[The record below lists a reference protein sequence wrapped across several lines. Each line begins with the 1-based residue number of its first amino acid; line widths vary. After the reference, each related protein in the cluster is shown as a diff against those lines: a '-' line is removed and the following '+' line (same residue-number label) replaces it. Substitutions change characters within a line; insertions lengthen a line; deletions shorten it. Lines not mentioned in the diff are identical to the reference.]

1 MLLLWWAASSLA
13 SADSGFGRIVSGVL
27 DSLRINLGTGF
38 WDFLFRLAAS
48 LPVGAY
54 VFGLIAGT
62 ARLPEEKL
70 QAQRD
75 GVNGFLSKL
84 RVVPNGVWVAVT
96 AAFAALFAV
105 RAKMNYTPMYQSR
118 AMFTVSSGY
127 SSDDIL
133 SYSYYYDNEA
143 AKQLAAAF
151 PYMLGTDVMNELVRN
166 ELGVSYINGSIR
178 AEAVADTNLFVLT
191 VTSSDPQDAYDILE
205 AVIASYPRVALY
217 MVDYSQVIMKSEPTV
232 PTAPYNSFSWKGSA
246 VKGGILGLGLSCLAA
261 LVLAMMRKTIFSAA
275 DLKASANVPI
285 LASVARTSAKKRRSG
300 KGVISL
306 THAGVDPDFVE
317 AMRGLR
323 IKLLRTMTEPGAQV
337 ILVTSTLPGE
347 GKTTISANLALSL
360 ASSGLRTVLIDTDLR
375 KQDTKAAV
383 GVNDTRPGLPEYMTD
398 SNIDV
403 ASMLSPVPGS
413 SLEVICS
420 AAAKRRPPM
429 NAHKLEQLIERLRP
443 DYDYIVLDTPPCG
456 IISDAKFICRCAD
469 AIVYVVRHDYAS
481 RNQIVDSMQ
490 ELADQKA
497 KLTGCVLNDTP
508 AVSHSKRYG
517 YGQYGYGKYGYGK
530 TGYKKYGYGRDKAGD

>member
-1 MLLLWWAASSLA
+1 MEAGKNQNYIDISELLSRFFRELKKLWIPA
-13 SADSGFGRIVSGVL
+13 I
-27 DSLRINLGTGF
+27 I
-38 WDFLFRLAAS
+38 
-48 LPVGAY
+48 
-54 VFGLIAGT
+54 
-62 ARLPEEKL
+62 
-70 QAQRD
+70 
-75 GVNGFLSKL
+75 
-84 RVVPNGVWVAVT
+84 VT
-96 AAFAALFAV
+96 AAFAVLFAL

-151 PYMLGTDVMNELVRN
+151 PYMLGTDVMNELVKN

-178 AEAVADTNLFVLT
+178 AEAVADTNLFILT

-246 VKGGILGLGLSCLAA
+246 VKGGMLGLGLSCLAA

-285 LASVARTSAKKRRSG
+285 LASVARTSATKRRSG
-300 KGVISL
+300 KGIISL

-323 IKLLRTMTEPGAQV
+323 IKLLRAMTEPGAQV

-398 SNIDV
+398 SNIKV

-420 AAAKRRPPM
+420 TAAKRRPPM

>member
-1 MLLLWWAASSLA
+1 MEADKNQNYIDISELLSRFFRELKKLW
-13 SADSGFGRIVSGVL
+13 
-27 DSLRINLGTGF
+27 
-38 WDFLFRLAAS
+38 
-48 LPVGAY
+48 LPA
-54 VFGLIAGT
+54 II
-62 ARLPEEKL
+62 
-70 QAQRD
+70 
-75 GVNGFLSKL
+75 
-84 RVVPNGVWVAVT
+84 VT

-151 PYMLGTDVMNELVRN
+151 PYMLGTDVMNELVKN

-178 AEAVADTNLFVLT
+178 AEAVADTNLFILT

-246 VKGGILGLGLSCLAA
+246 VKGAMLGFGLSCLAA

-300 KGVISL
+300 KGIISL

-398 SNIDV
+398 SNIKV

-420 AAAKRRPPM
+420 TAAKRRPPM

>member
-1 MLLLWWAASSLA
+1 MEAGKNQNYIDISELLSRFFRELKKLWIPA
-13 SADSGFGRIVSGVL
+13 I
-27 DSLRINLGTGF
+27 I
-38 WDFLFRLAAS
+38 
-48 LPVGAY
+48 
-54 VFGLIAGT
+54 
-62 ARLPEEKL
+62 
-70 QAQRD
+70 
-75 GVNGFLSKL
+75 
-84 RVVPNGVWVAVT
+84 VT
-96 AAFAALFAV
+96 AAFAVLFAL

-151 PYMLGTDVMNELVRN
+151 PYMLGTDVMNELVKN

-178 AEAVADTNLFVLT
+178 AEAVADTNLFILT

-246 VKGGILGLGLSCLAA
+246 VKGGMLGLGLSCLAA

-300 KGVISL
+300 KGIISL

-323 IKLLRTMTEPGAQV
+323 IKLLRAMTEPGAQV

-398 SNIDV
+398 SNIKV

-413 SLEVICS
+413 NLEVICS
-420 AAAKRRPPM
+420 TAAKRRPPM

>member
-1 MLLLWWAASSLA
+1 MVKNVEADKNQNYNYIDISELLSRFFRELKKLW
-13 SADSGFGRIVSGVL
+13 
-27 DSLRINLGTGF
+27 
-38 WDFLFRLAAS
+38 
-48 LPVGAY
+48 LPA
-54 VFGLIAGT
+54 II
-62 ARLPEEKL
+62 
-70 QAQRD
+70 
-75 GVNGFLSKL
+75 
-84 RVVPNGVWVAVT
+84 VT

-178 AEAVADTNLFVLT
+178 AEAVADTNIFVLT

-300 KGVISL
+300 KGIISL

-323 IKLLRTMTEPGAQV
+323 IKLLRAMTEPGAQV

-398 SNIDV
+398 SNIKV

-420 AAAKRRPPM
+420 TAAKRRPPM

-456 IISDAKFICRCAD
+456 ILSDAKFICRCAD

>member
-1 MLLLWWAASSLA
+1 MEAGKNQNYIDISELLSRFFRELKKLWIPA
-13 SADSGFGRIVSGVL
+13 I
-27 DSLRINLGTGF
+27 I
-38 WDFLFRLAAS
+38 
-48 LPVGAY
+48 
-54 VFGLIAGT
+54 
-62 ARLPEEKL
+62 
-70 QAQRD
+70 
-75 GVNGFLSKL
+75 
-84 RVVPNGVWVAVT
+84 VT
-96 AAFAALFAV
+96 AAFAVLFAL

-151 PYMLGTDVMNELVRN
+151 PYMLGTDVMNELVKN

-178 AEAVADTNLFVLT
+178 AEAVADTNLFILT

-300 KGVISL
+300 KGMISL

-420 AAAKRRPPM
+420 TAAKRRPPM

>member
-1 MLLLWWAASSLA
+1 MEAGKNQNYIDISELLSRFFRELKKLWIPA
-13 SADSGFGRIVSGVL
+13 I
-27 DSLRINLGTGF
+27 I
-38 WDFLFRLAAS
+38 
-48 LPVGAY
+48 
-54 VFGLIAGT
+54 
-62 ARLPEEKL
+62 
-70 QAQRD
+70 
-75 GVNGFLSKL
+75 
-84 RVVPNGVWVAVT
+84 VT
-96 AAFAALFAV
+96 AAFAVLFAL

-151 PYMLGTDVMNELVRN
+151 PYMLGTDVMNELVKN

-178 AEAVADTNLFVLT
+178 AEAVADTNLFILT

-246 VKGGILGLGLSCLAA
+246 VKGGMLGLGLSCLAA

-300 KGVISL
+300 KGIISL

-323 IKLLRTMTEPGAQV
+323 IKLLRAMTEPGAQV

-398 SNIDV
+398 SNIKV

-420 AAAKRRPPM
+420 TAAKRRPPM

-497 KLTGCVLNDTP
+497 RLTGCVLNDTP

>member
-1 MLLLWWAASSLA
+1 MEAGKNQNYIDISELLSRFFRELKKLWIPA
-13 SADSGFGRIVSGVL
+13 I
-27 DSLRINLGTGF
+27 I
-38 WDFLFRLAAS
+38 
-48 LPVGAY
+48 
-54 VFGLIAGT
+54 
-62 ARLPEEKL
+62 
-70 QAQRD
+70 
-75 GVNGFLSKL
+75 
-84 RVVPNGVWVAVT
+84 VT
-96 AAFAALFAV
+96 AAFAVLFAL

-151 PYMLGTDVMNELVRN
+151 PYMLGTDVMNELVKN

-178 AEAVADTNLFVLT
+178 AEAVADTNLFILT

-246 VKGGILGLGLSCLAA
+246 VKGGMLGLGLSCLAA

-300 KGVISL
+300 KGIISL

-323 IKLLRTMTEPGAQV
+323 IKLLRAMTEPGAQV

-398 SNIDV
+398 SNIKV

-420 AAAKRRPPM
+420 TAAKRRPPM

-530 TGYKKYGYGRDKAGD
+530 YGYGKTGYKKYGYGRDKAGD

>member
-1 MLLLWWAASSLA
+1 MEAAKNQNYIDISELLSRFFRELKKLWIPA
-13 SADSGFGRIVSGVL
+13 I
-27 DSLRINLGTGF
+27 I
-38 WDFLFRLAAS
+38 
-48 LPVGAY
+48 
-54 VFGLIAGT
+54 
-62 ARLPEEKL
+62 
-70 QAQRD
+70 
-75 GVNGFLSKL
+75 
-84 RVVPNGVWVAVT
+84 VT
-96 AAFAALFAV
+96 AAFAVLFAL

-151 PYMLGTDVMNELVRN
+151 PYMLGTDVMNELVKN

-178 AEAVADTNLFVLT
+178 AEAVADTNLFILT

-246 VKGGILGLGLSCLAA
+246 VKGGMLGLGLSCLAA

-300 KGVISL
+300 KGIISL

-323 IKLLRTMTEPGAQV
+323 IKLLRAMTEPGAQV

-398 SNIDV
+398 SNIKV

-420 AAAKRRPPM
+420 TAAKRRPPM

>member
-1 MLLLWWAASSLA
+1 MINFSIIVIMDVVCSAARNTGTEMRTLKT
-13 SADSGFGRIVSGVL
+13 ILIICLVL
-27 DSLRINLGTGF
+27 
-38 WDFLFRLAAS
+38 
-48 LPVGAY
+48 
-54 VFGLIAGT
+54 
-62 ARLPEEKL
+62 
-70 QAQRD
+70 
-75 GVNGFLSKL
+75 
-84 RVVPNGVWVAVT
+84 VT
-96 AAFAALFAV
+96 AAFAVLFAL

-151 PYMLGTDVMNELVRN
+151 PYMLGTDVMNELVKN

-178 AEAVADTNLFVLT
+178 AEAVADTNLFILT

-246 VKGGILGLGLSCLAA
+246 VKGGMLGLGLSCLAA

-300 KGVISL
+300 KGIISL

-323 IKLLRTMTEPGAQV
+323 IKLLRAMTEPGAQV

-398 SNIDV
+398 SNIKV

-420 AAAKRRPPM
+420 TAAKRRPPM

-497 KLTGCVLNDTP
+497 KLAGCVLNDTP

>member
-1 MLLLWWAASSLA
+1 MEAGKNQNYIDISELLSRFFRELKKLWIPA
-13 SADSGFGRIVSGVL
+13 I
-27 DSLRINLGTGF
+27 I
-38 WDFLFRLAAS
+38 
-48 LPVGAY
+48 
-54 VFGLIAGT
+54 
-62 ARLPEEKL
+62 
-70 QAQRD
+70 
-75 GVNGFLSKL
+75 
-84 RVVPNGVWVAVT
+84 VT
-96 AAFAALFAV
+96 AAFAVLFAL

-151 PYMLGTDVMNELVRN
+151 PYMLGTDVMNELVKN

-178 AEAVADTNLFVLT
+178 AEAVADTNLFILT

-246 VKGGILGLGLSCLAA
+246 VKGGMLGLGLSCLAA

-300 KGVISL
+300 KGIISL

-323 IKLLRTMTEPGAQV
+323 IKLLRAMKEPGAQV

-398 SNIDV
+398 SNIKV
-403 ASMLSPVPGS
+403 SSMLSPVPGS

-420 AAAKRRPPM
+420 TAAKRRPPM
-429 NAHKLEQLIERLRP
+429 NAHKLEQLIERLRL

>member
-1 MLLLWWAASSLA
+1 MEAGKNQNYIDISELLSRFFRELKKLWIPA
-13 SADSGFGRIVSGVL
+13 I
-27 DSLRINLGTGF
+27 I
-38 WDFLFRLAAS
+38 
-48 LPVGAY
+48 
-54 VFGLIAGT
+54 
-62 ARLPEEKL
+62 
-70 QAQRD
+70 
-75 GVNGFLSKL
+75 
-84 RVVPNGVWVAVT
+84 VT
-96 AAFAALFAV
+96 AAFAVLFAL

-151 PYMLGTDVMNELVRN
+151 PYMLGTDVMNELVKN

-178 AEAVADTNLFVLT
+178 AEAVADTNFFILT

-246 VKGGILGLGLSCLAA
+246 VKGGMLGLGLSCLAA

-300 KGVISL
+300 KGIISL

-323 IKLLRTMTEPGAQV
+323 IKLLRAMTEPGAQV

-398 SNIDV
+398 SNIKV

-420 AAAKRRPPM
+420 TAAKRRPPM

>member
-1 MLLLWWAASSLA
+1 MEAGKNQNYIDISELLSRFFRELKKLWIPA
-13 SADSGFGRIVSGVL
+13 I
-27 DSLRINLGTGF
+27 I
-38 WDFLFRLAAS
+38 
-48 LPVGAY
+48 
-54 VFGLIAGT
+54 
-62 ARLPEEKL
+62 
-70 QAQRD
+70 
-75 GVNGFLSKL
+75 
-84 RVVPNGVWVAVT
+84 VT
-96 AAFAALFAV
+96 AAFAVLFAL

-151 PYMLGTDVMNELVRN
+151 PYMLGTNVMNELVKN

-178 AEAVADTNLFVLT
+178 AEAVADTNLFILT

-246 VKGGILGLGLSCLAA
+246 VKGGMLGLGLSCLAA

-300 KGVISL
+300 KGIISL

-323 IKLLRTMTEPGAQV
+323 IKLLRAMTEPGAQV

-398 SNIDV
+398 SNIKV

-420 AAAKRRPPM
+420 TAAKRRPPM

>member
-1 MLLLWWAASSLA
+1 MEADKDQNYNYIDISELLSRFFRELKKLW
-13 SADSGFGRIVSGVL
+13 
-27 DSLRINLGTGF
+27 
-38 WDFLFRLAAS
+38 
-48 LPVGAY
+48 LPA
-54 VFGLIAGT
+54 II
-62 ARLPEEKL
+62 
-70 QAQRD
+70 
-75 GVNGFLSKL
+75 
-84 RVVPNGVWVAVT
+84 VT

-300 KGVISL
+300 KGMISL

-420 AAAKRRPPM
+420 ASAKRRPPM

-497 KLTGCVLNDTP
+497 KITGCVLNDTP

>member
-1 MLLLWWAASSLA
+1 MEAGKNQNYIDISELLSRFFRELKKLWIPA
-13 SADSGFGRIVSGVL
+13 I
-27 DSLRINLGTGF
+27 I
-38 WDFLFRLAAS
+38 
-48 LPVGAY
+48 
-54 VFGLIAGT
+54 
-62 ARLPEEKL
+62 
-70 QAQRD
+70 
-75 GVNGFLSKL
+75 
-84 RVVPNGVWVAVT
+84 VT
-96 AAFAALFAV
+96 AAFAVLFAL

-151 PYMLGTDVMNELVRN
+151 PYMLGTDVMNELVKN

-178 AEAVADTNLFVLT
+178 AEAVADTNLFILT

-205 AVIASYPRVALY
+205 TVIASYPRVALY

-246 VKGGILGLGLSCLAA
+246 VKGGMLGLGLSCLAA
-261 LVLAMMRKTIFSAA
+261 LVLAMMRKTIYSAA

-300 KGVISL
+300 KGMISL

-398 SNIDV
+398 SNIKV

-420 AAAKRRPPM
+420 TAAKRRPPM

>member
-1 MLLLWWAASSLA
+1 MEAGKNQNYIDISELLSRFFRELKKLWIPA
-13 SADSGFGRIVSGVL
+13 I
-27 DSLRINLGTGF
+27 I
-38 WDFLFRLAAS
+38 
-48 LPVGAY
+48 
-54 VFGLIAGT
+54 
-62 ARLPEEKL
+62 
-70 QAQRD
+70 
-75 GVNGFLSKL
+75 
-84 RVVPNGVWVAVT
+84 VT
-96 AAFAALFAV
+96 AAFAVLFAL

-151 PYMLGTDVMNELVRN
+151 PYMLGTDVMNELVKN

-178 AEAVADTNLFVLT
+178 AEAVADTNLFILT

-246 VKGGILGLGLSCLAA
+246 VKGGMLGFGLSCLAA

-300 KGVISL
+300 KGIISL

-383 GVNDTRPGLPEYMTD
+383 GVNDTRPGLPEYMSD
-398 SNIDV
+398 SNIKV

-420 AAAKRRPPM
+420 TAAKRRPPM

>member
-1 MLLLWWAASSLA
+1 MEADKNQNYIDISELLSRFFRELKKLW
-13 SADSGFGRIVSGVL
+13 
-27 DSLRINLGTGF
+27 
-38 WDFLFRLAAS
+38 
-48 LPVGAY
+48 LPA
-54 VFGLIAGT
+54 II
-62 ARLPEEKL
+62 
-70 QAQRD
+70 
-75 GVNGFLSKL
+75 
-84 RVVPNGVWVAVT
+84 VT

-178 AEAVADTNLFVLT
+178 AEAVADTNLFILT

-246 VKGGILGLGLSCLAA
+246 VKGGMLGLGLSCLAA

-300 KGVISL
+300 KGIISL

-323 IKLLRTMTEPGAQV
+323 IKLLRAMTEPGAQV

-398 SNIDV
+398 SNIKV

-420 AAAKRRPPM
+420 MAAKRRPPM

-490 ELADQKA
+490 DLADQKA
-497 KLTGCVLNDTP
+497 NLTGCVLNDTP

>member
-1 MLLLWWAASSLA
+1 MT
-13 SADSGFGRIVSGVL
+13 V
-27 DSLRINLGTGF
+27 
-38 WDFLFRLAAS
+38 
-48 LPVGAY
+48 
-54 VFGLIAGT
+54 
-62 ARLPEEKL
+62 
-70 QAQRD
+70 
-75 GVNGFLSKL
+75 
-84 RVVPNGVWVAVT
+84 
-96 AAFAALFAV
+96 AFAALFAV
-105 RAKMNYTPMYQSR
+105 HAKMNYTPMYQSR

-151 PYMLGTDVMNELVRN
+151 PYMLGTDVMNELVKN

-246 VKGGILGLGLSCLAA
+246 VKGGMLGLGLSCLAA

-300 KGVISL
+300 KGMISL

-323 IKLLRTMTEPGAQV
+323 IKLLRAMTEPGAQV

-398 SNIDV
+398 SNIKV

-420 AAAKRRPPM
+420 TAAKRRPPM

>member
-1 MLLLWWAASSLA
+1 MVKNVEADKNQNYNYIDISELLSRFFRELKKLW
-13 SADSGFGRIVSGVL
+13 
-27 DSLRINLGTGF
+27 
-38 WDFLFRLAAS
+38 
-48 LPVGAY
+48 LPA
-54 VFGLIAGT
+54 II
-62 ARLPEEKL
+62 
-70 QAQRD
+70 
-75 GVNGFLSKL
+75 
-84 RVVPNGVWVAVT
+84 VT

-300 KGVISL
+300 KGMISL

-420 AAAKRRPPM
+420 ASAKRRPPM

>member
-1 MLLLWWAASSLA
+1 MEADKNQNYIDISELLSRFFRELKKLW
-13 SADSGFGRIVSGVL
+13 
-27 DSLRINLGTGF
+27 
-38 WDFLFRLAAS
+38 
-48 LPVGAY
+48 LPA
-54 VFGLIAGT
+54 II
-62 ARLPEEKL
+62 
-70 QAQRD
+70 
-75 GVNGFLSKL
+75 
-84 RVVPNGVWVAVT
+84 VT
-96 AAFAALFAV
+96 AAFAALFAL

-151 PYMLGTDVMNELVRN
+151 PYMLGTDVMNELVKN

-178 AEAVADTNLFVLT
+178 AEAVADTNLFILT

-246 VKGGILGLGLSCLAA
+246 VKGGMLGFGLNCLAA

-300 KGVISL
+300 KGIISL

-323 IKLLRTMTEPGAQV
+323 IKLLRAMTEPGAQV

-398 SNIDV
+398 SNIEV

-420 AAAKRRPPM
+420 TAAKRRPPM

-497 KLTGCVLNDTP
+497 NLTGCVLNDTP

>member
-1 MLLLWWAASSLA
+1 MEAGKNQNYIDISELLSRFFRELKKLWLPAI
-13 SADSGFGRIVSGVL
+13 IVTV
-27 DSLRINLGTGF
+27 
-38 WDFLFRLAAS
+38 
-48 LPVGAY
+48 
-54 VFGLIAGT
+54 
-62 ARLPEEKL
+62 
-70 QAQRD
+70 
-75 GVNGFLSKL
+75 
-84 RVVPNGVWVAVT
+84 
-96 AAFAALFAV
+96 AFAALFAV

-151 PYMLGTDVMNELVRN
+151 PYMLGTDVMNELVKN

-178 AEAVADTNLFVLT
+178 AEAVADTNLFILT

-246 VKGGILGLGLSCLAA
+246 VKGGMLGLGLSCLAA

-300 KGVISL
+300 KGIISL

-323 IKLLRTMTEPGAQV
+323 IKLLRAMTEPGAQV

-398 SNIDV
+398 SNIKV

-420 AAAKRRPPM
+420 TAAKRLPPM

>member
-1 MLLLWWAASSLA
+1 MEAGKNQNYIDISELLSRFFRELKKLWIPA
-13 SADSGFGRIVSGVL
+13 I
-27 DSLRINLGTGF
+27 I
-38 WDFLFRLAAS
+38 
-48 LPVGAY
+48 
-54 VFGLIAGT
+54 
-62 ARLPEEKL
+62 
-70 QAQRD
+70 
-75 GVNGFLSKL
+75 
-84 RVVPNGVWVAVT
+84 VT
-96 AAFAALFAV
+96 AAFAVLFAL

-300 KGVISL
+300 KGMISL

-398 SNIDV
+398 SNIKV

-420 AAAKRRPPM
+420 TAAKRRPPM

>member
-1 MLLLWWAASSLA
+1 MEAGKNQNYIDISELLSRFFRELKKLWIPA
-13 SADSGFGRIVSGVL
+13 I
-27 DSLRINLGTGF
+27 I
-38 WDFLFRLAAS
+38 
-48 LPVGAY
+48 
-54 VFGLIAGT
+54 
-62 ARLPEEKL
+62 
-70 QAQRD
+70 
-75 GVNGFLSKL
+75 
-84 RVVPNGVWVAVT
+84 VT
-96 AAFAALFAV
+96 AAFAVLFAL

-151 PYMLGTDVMNELVRN
+151 PYMLGTDVMNELVKN

-178 AEAVADTNLFVLT
+178 AEAVADTNLFTLT

-246 VKGGILGLGLSCLAA
+246 VKGGMLGLGLSCLAA
-261 LVLAMMRKTIFSAA
+261 LVLAMMRKTVFSAA

-300 KGVISL
+300 KGIISL

-323 IKLLRTMTEPGAQV
+323 IKLLRAMTEPGAQV

-398 SNIDV
+398 SNIKV

-420 AAAKRRPPM
+420 TAAKRRPPM

>member
-1 MLLLWWAASSLA
+1 MVKNVEADKNQNYNYIDISELLSRFFRELKKLWIPA
-13 SADSGFGRIVSGVL
+13 I
-27 DSLRINLGTGF
+27 I
-38 WDFLFRLAAS
+38 
-48 LPVGAY
+48 
-54 VFGLIAGT
+54 
-62 ARLPEEKL
+62 
-70 QAQRD
+70 
-75 GVNGFLSKL
+75 
-84 RVVPNGVWVAVT
+84 VT

-166 ELGVSYINGSIR
+166 ELGVSYINGSIK

-300 KGVISL
+300 KGMISL

-420 AAAKRRPPM
+420 ASAKRRPPM

-497 KLTGCVLNDTP
+497 KITGCVLNDTP

>member
-1 MLLLWWAASSLA
+1 MEAGKNQNYIDISELLSRFFRELKKLW
-13 SADSGFGRIVSGVL
+13 
-27 DSLRINLGTGF
+27 
-38 WDFLFRLAAS
+38 
-48 LPVGAY
+48 LPA
-54 VFGLIAGT
+54 II
-62 ARLPEEKL
+62 
-70 QAQRD
+70 
-75 GVNGFLSKL
+75 
-84 RVVPNGVWVAVT
+84 VT

-151 PYMLGTDVMNELVRN
+151 PYMLGTDVMNELVKN

-178 AEAVADTNLFVLT
+178 AEAVADTNLFILT

-246 VKGGILGLGLSCLAA
+246 VKGGMLGLGLSCLAA

-300 KGVISL
+300 KGIISL

-323 IKLLRTMTEPGAQV
+323 IKLLRAMTEPGAQV

-398 SNIDV
+398 SNIKV

-420 AAAKRRPPM
+420 TAAKRRPPM

>member
-1 MLLLWWAASSLA
+1 MVKNVEADKNQNYNYIDISELLSRFFRELKKLWLPAI
-13 SADSGFGRIVSGVL
+13 IVTV
-27 DSLRINLGTGF
+27 
-38 WDFLFRLAAS
+38 
-48 LPVGAY
+48 
-54 VFGLIAGT
+54 
-62 ARLPEEKL
+62 
-70 QAQRD
+70 
-75 GVNGFLSKL
+75 
-84 RVVPNGVWVAVT
+84 
-96 AAFAALFAV
+96 AFAALFAV

-300 KGVISL
+300 KGMISL

-420 AAAKRRPPM
+420 AAAKRCPPM

>member
-1 MLLLWWAASSLA
+1 MEAGKNQNYIDISELLSRFFRELKKLWIPA
-13 SADSGFGRIVSGVL
+13 I
-27 DSLRINLGTGF
+27 I
-38 WDFLFRLAAS
+38 
-48 LPVGAY
+48 
-54 VFGLIAGT
+54 
-62 ARLPEEKL
+62 
-70 QAQRD
+70 
-75 GVNGFLSKL
+75 
-84 RVVPNGVWVAVT
+84 VT
-96 AAFAALFAV
+96 AAFAVLFAL

-151 PYMLGTDVMNELVRN
+151 PYMLGTDVMNELVKN

-178 AEAVADTNLFVLT
+178 AEAVADTNLFILT

-246 VKGGILGLGLSCLAA
+246 VKGGMLGLGLSCLAA

-300 KGVISL
+300 KGIISL

-323 IKLLRTMTEPGAQV
+323 IKLLRAMTEPGAQV

-347 GKTTISANLALSL
+347 GKTTISANLVLSL

-398 SNIDV
+398 SNIKV

-420 AAAKRRPPM
+420 TAAKRRPPM

>member
-1 MLLLWWAASSLA
+1 MEAGKNQNYIDISELLSRFFRELKKLWIPAI
-13 SADSGFGRIVSGVL
+13 IVTS
-27 DSLRINLGTGF
+27 
-38 WDFLFRLAAS
+38 
-48 LPVGAY
+48 
-54 VFGLIAGT
+54 
-62 ARLPEEKL
+62 
-70 QAQRD
+70 
-75 GVNGFLSKL
+75 
-84 RVVPNGVWVAVT
+84 
-96 AAFAALFAV
+96 AFAVLFAL

-151 PYMLGTDVMNELVRN
+151 PYMLGTDVMNELVKN

-178 AEAVADTNLFVLT
+178 AEAVADTNLFILT

-246 VKGGILGLGLSCLAA
+246 VKGGMLGLGLSCLAA

-300 KGVISL
+300 KGIISL

-323 IKLLRTMTEPGAQV
+323 IKLLRAMTEPGAQV

-398 SNIDV
+398 SNIKV

-420 AAAKRRPPM
+420 TAAKRRPPM

>member
-1 MLLLWWAASSLA
+1 M
-13 SADSGFGRIVSGVL
+13 
-27 DSLRINLGTGF
+27 
-38 WDFLFRLAAS
+38 
-48 LPVGAY
+48 
-54 VFGLIAGT
+54 
-62 ARLPEEKL
+62 
-70 QAQRD
+70 
-75 GVNGFLSKL
+75 
-84 RVVPNGVWVAVT
+84 T
-96 AAFAALFAV
+96 AAFAVLFAL

-151 PYMLGTDVMNELVRN
+151 PYMLGTDVMNELVKN

-178 AEAVADTNLFVLT
+178 AEAVADTNLFILT

-246 VKGGILGLGLSCLAA
+246 VKGGMLGLGLSCLAA

-300 KGVISL
+300 KGIISL

-323 IKLLRTMTEPGAQV
+323 IKLLRAMTEPGAQV

-398 SNIDV
+398 SNIKV

-420 AAAKRRPPM
+420 TAAKRRPPM

>member
-1 MLLLWWAASSLA
+1 MEAGKNQNYIDISELLSRFFRELKKLWIPA
-13 SADSGFGRIVSGVL
+13 I
-27 DSLRINLGTGF
+27 I
-38 WDFLFRLAAS
+38 
-48 LPVGAY
+48 
-54 VFGLIAGT
+54 
-62 ARLPEEKL
+62 
-70 QAQRD
+70 
-75 GVNGFLSKL
+75 
-84 RVVPNGVWVAVT
+84 VT
-96 AAFAALFAV
+96 AAFAVLFAL

-151 PYMLGTDVMNELVRN
+151 PYMLGTDVMNELVKN

-178 AEAVADTNLFVLT
+178 AEAVADTNLFTLT

-246 VKGGILGLGLSCLAA
+246 VKGGMLGLGLSCLAA

-300 KGVISL
+300 KGIISL

-323 IKLLRTMTEPGAQV
+323 IKLLRAMTEPGAQV

-398 SNIDV
+398 SNIKV

-420 AAAKRRPPM
+420 TAAKRRPPM

>member
-1 MLLLWWAASSLA
+1 MEAGKNQNYIDISELLSRFFRELKKLWIPA
-13 SADSGFGRIVSGVL
+13 I
-27 DSLRINLGTGF
+27 I
-38 WDFLFRLAAS
+38 
-48 LPVGAY
+48 
-54 VFGLIAGT
+54 
-62 ARLPEEKL
+62 
-70 QAQRD
+70 
-75 GVNGFLSKL
+75 
-84 RVVPNGVWVAVT
+84 VT
-96 AAFAALFAV
+96 AAFAVLFAL

-151 PYMLGTDVMNELVRN
+151 PYMLGTDVMNELVKN

-178 AEAVADTNLFVLT
+178 AEAGADTNLFILT

-246 VKGGILGLGLSCLAA
+246 VKGGMLGLGLSCLAA

-300 KGVISL
+300 KGIISL

-323 IKLLRTMTEPGAQV
+323 IKLLRAMTEPGAQV

-398 SNIDV
+398 SNIKV

-420 AAAKRRPPM
+420 TAAKRRPPM

>member
-1 MLLLWWAASSLA
+1 MVKNVEADKNQNYNYIDISELLSRFFRELKKLW
-13 SADSGFGRIVSGVL
+13 
-27 DSLRINLGTGF
+27 
-38 WDFLFRLAAS
+38 
-48 LPVGAY
+48 LPA
-54 VFGLIAGT
+54 II
-62 ARLPEEKL
+62 
-70 QAQRD
+70 
-75 GVNGFLSKL
+75 
-84 RVVPNGVWVAVT
+84 VT

-105 RAKMNYTPMYQSR
+105 RAKVNYTPMYQSR

-300 KGVISL
+300 KGMISL

-360 ASSGLRTVLIDTDLR
+360 ASSGGRC
-375 KQDTKAAV
+375 
-383 GVNDTRPGLPEYMTD
+383 
-398 SNIDV
+398 
-403 ASMLSPVPGS
+403 LSTPTS
-413 SLEVICS
+413 ESRIR
-420 AAAKRRPPM
+420 RRPS
-429 NAHKLEQLIERLRP
+429 A
-443 DYDYIVLDTPPCG
+443 
-456 IISDAKFICRCAD
+456 
-469 AIVYVVRHDYAS
+469 
-481 RNQIVDSMQ
+481 
-490 ELADQKA
+490 
-497 KLTGCVLNDTP
+497 
-508 AVSHSKRYG
+508 
-517 YGQYGYGKYGYGK
+517 
-530 TGYKKYGYGRDKAGD
+530 

>member
-1 MLLLWWAASSLA
+1 MVKNVEADKNQNYNYIDVSELLSRFFRELKKLWLPAI
-13 SADSGFGRIVSGVL
+13 IVTV
-27 DSLRINLGTGF
+27 
-38 WDFLFRLAAS
+38 
-48 LPVGAY
+48 
-54 VFGLIAGT
+54 
-62 ARLPEEKL
+62 
-70 QAQRD
+70 
-75 GVNGFLSKL
+75 
-84 RVVPNGVWVAVT
+84 
-96 AAFAALFAV
+96 AFAALFAV

-261 LVLAMMRKTIFSAA
+261 LVLAMMRKTIFSVA

-300 KGVISL
+300 KGMISL

-420 AAAKRRPPM
+420 TAAKRRPPM

>member
-1 MLLLWWAASSLA
+1 MEADKNQNYIDISELLSRFFRELKKLWIPA
-13 SADSGFGRIVSGVL
+13 I
-27 DSLRINLGTGF
+27 I
-38 WDFLFRLAAS
+38 
-48 LPVGAY
+48 
-54 VFGLIAGT
+54 
-62 ARLPEEKL
+62 
-70 QAQRD
+70 
-75 GVNGFLSKL
+75 
-84 RVVPNGVWVAVT
+84 VT
-96 AAFAALFAV
+96 AAFAVLFAL

-151 PYMLGTDVMNELVRN
+151 PYMLGTDVMNELVKN

-178 AEAVADTNLFVLT
+178 AEAVADTNLFILT

-246 VKGGILGLGLSCLAA
+246 VKGGMLGFGLSCLAA
-261 LVLAMMRKTIFSAA
+261 LALAMMRKTIFSAA

-285 LASVARTSAKKRRSG
+285 LASIARTSAKKRRSG
-300 KGVISL
+300 KGIISL

-323 IKLLRTMTEPGAQV
+323 IKLLRAMTEPGAQV

-398 SNIDV
+398 SNIKV

-420 AAAKRRPPM
+420 TAAKRRPPM

>member
-1 MLLLWWAASSLA
+1 MEAGKNQNYIDISELLSRFFRELKKLWIPA
-13 SADSGFGRIVSGVL
+13 I
-27 DSLRINLGTGF
+27 I
-38 WDFLFRLAAS
+38 
-48 LPVGAY
+48 
-54 VFGLIAGT
+54 
-62 ARLPEEKL
+62 
-70 QAQRD
+70 
-75 GVNGFLSKL
+75 
-84 RVVPNGVWVAVT
+84 VT
-96 AAFAALFAV
+96 AAFAVLFAL

-151 PYMLGTDVMNELVRN
+151 PYMLGTDVMNELVKN

-178 AEAVADTNLFVLT
+178 AEAVADTNLFILT
-191 VTSSDPQDAYDILE
+191 VTSSDPQNAYDILE

-246 VKGGILGLGLSCLAA
+246 VKGGMLGLGLSCLAA

-300 KGVISL
+300 KGIISL

-323 IKLLRTMTEPGAQV
+323 IKLLRAMTEPGAQV

-398 SNIDV
+398 SNIKV

-420 AAAKRRPPM
+420 TAAKRRPPM

>member
-1 MLLLWWAASSLA
+1 MEAGKNQNYIDISELLSRFFRELKKLWIPA
-13 SADSGFGRIVSGVL
+13 I
-27 DSLRINLGTGF
+27 I
-38 WDFLFRLAAS
+38 
-48 LPVGAY
+48 
-54 VFGLIAGT
+54 
-62 ARLPEEKL
+62 
-70 QAQRD
+70 
-75 GVNGFLSKL
+75 
-84 RVVPNGVWVAVT
+84 VT
-96 AAFAALFAV
+96 AAFAVLFAL

-118 AMFTVSSGY
+118 AMFTVISGY

-151 PYMLGTDVMNELVRN
+151 PYMLGTDVMNELVKN

-178 AEAVADTNLFVLT
+178 AEAVADTNLFILT

-246 VKGGILGLGLSCLAA
+246 VKGGMLGLGLSCLAA

-300 KGVISL
+300 KGIISL

-323 IKLLRTMTEPGAQV
+323 IKLLRAMTEPGAQV

-398 SNIDV
+398 SNIKV

-420 AAAKRRPPM
+420 TAAKRRPPM

>member
-1 MLLLWWAASSLA
+1 MEAGKNQNYIDISELLSRFFRELKKLWIPA
-13 SADSGFGRIVSGVL
+13 I
-27 DSLRINLGTGF
+27 I
-38 WDFLFRLAAS
+38 
-48 LPVGAY
+48 
-54 VFGLIAGT
+54 
-62 ARLPEEKL
+62 
-70 QAQRD
+70 
-75 GVNGFLSKL
+75 
-84 RVVPNGVWVAVT
+84 VT
-96 AAFAALFAV
+96 AAFAVLFAL

-151 PYMLGTDVMNELVRN
+151 PYMLGTDVMNELVKN

-178 AEAVADTNLFVLT
+178 AEAVADTNLFILT

-205 AVIASYPRVALY
+205 AVIASYPRVVLY

-232 PTAPYNSFSWKGSA
+232 PTAPYNCFSWKGSA
-246 VKGGILGLGLSCLAA
+246 VKGGMLGLGLSCLAA

-300 KGVISL
+300 KGIISL

-323 IKLLRTMTEPGAQV
+323 IKLLRAMTEPGAQV

-398 SNIDV
+398 SNIKV

-420 AAAKRRPPM
+420 TAAKRRPPM

-530 TGYKKYGYGRDKAGD
+530 TGYKKYGYGSDKAGD

>member
-1 MLLLWWAASSLA
+1 MEAGKNQNYIDISELLSRFFRELKKLWIPA
-13 SADSGFGRIVSGVL
+13 I
-27 DSLRINLGTGF
+27 I
-38 WDFLFRLAAS
+38 
-48 LPVGAY
+48 
-54 VFGLIAGT
+54 
-62 ARLPEEKL
+62 
-70 QAQRD
+70 
-75 GVNGFLSKL
+75 
-84 RVVPNGVWVAVT
+84 VT
-96 AAFAALFAV
+96 AAFAVLFAV

-151 PYMLGTDVMNELVRN
+151 PYMLGTDVMNELVKN

-178 AEAVADTNLFVLT
+178 AEAVADTNLFILT

-246 VKGGILGLGLSCLAA
+246 VKGGMLGFGLSCLAA

-300 KGVISL
+300 KGIISL

-323 IKLLRTMTEPGAQV
+323 IKLLRAMTEPGAQV

-398 SNIDV
+398 SNIKV

-420 AAAKRRPPM
+420 TAAKRRPPM